1 MSNLYIVAPI
11 IFQLFTAILLMFF
24 WTRKNGQKL
33 ISMFGSLVSLGISI
47 WLFRLVWNEGIHS
60 MQAGGWQAP
69 FGITFVADVF
79 SATMVLLTAIS
90 GLAVSVFSI
99 GSIRNIRVKFGYF
112 PIFHFLLMGLNGAFL
127 AGDIFNLY
135 VWFEIIIIASFVLIT
150 LGGEKAQL
158 EGSVKYVTMN
168 LLASVIFLTAIAIL
182 YGLVGSLN
190 MADLSLRVAQIEN
203 RGLVNVT
210 AILFLVGFGIKSAIF
225 PLYFWL
231 PASYHTPPPA
241 ISAIF
246 GGLLTKV
253 GVYALLRV
261 FTLIFIPD
269 EFTGNLIVWIAAL
282 TILSGALGAL
292 VQNNIRKV
300 ISYLIVCHI
309 GYMIAGLGIYT
320 ELALV
325 GAAFYLIHDII
336 IKTNLFMVT
345 GIIFKIKGTY
355 SMRLLGDFYKSF
367 PKLSLLFAIPL
378 FSLVGIPP
386 LSGFWPKLY
395 LIEAGLTTQNY
406 VLIGF
411 ILLGSFFTL
420 FVIARMWSEVFWKE
434 GAFMPKK
441 PHVKYFFELKPLKR
455 YAMVVPVILLSIV
468 SLYIGFGAE
477 YIIQVSKVIGM
488 QLMDPSAYI
497 EAVLGNQNPAVY
509 HD

>member
-1 MSNLYIVAPI
+1 MSNLYIVLPI

-24 WTRKNGQKL
+24 WTRKNAQKL
-33 ISMFGSLVSLGISI
+33 ISVLGSCVSLGIAI
-47 WLFRLVWNEGIHS
+47 WLFNLVWTGGIHTL
-60 MQAGGWQAP
+60 QAGGWQAP
-69 FGITFVADVF
+69 FGITFVVDVF
-79 SATMVLLTAIS
+79 SATLVMLTAIS
-90 GLAVSVFSI
+90 GLAVSVFSV
-99 GSIRNIRVKFGYF
+99 GSVRNVRVKFGYF

-127 AGDIFNLY
+127 TGDIFNLY

-158 EGSVKYVTMN
+158 EGAIKYVTMN

-190 MADLSLRVAQIEN
+190 MADLSLRVAEIEN

-269 EFTGNLIVWIAAL
+269 AFTASLIGWIAAL
-282 TILSGALGAL
+282 TILSGGLGAL
-292 VQNNIRKV
+292 VQNNVRKV
-300 ISYLIVCHI
+300 FSYLIVCHI
-309 GYMIAGLGIYT
+309 GYMIAGLAIYT
-320 ELALV
+320 ELALI
-325 GAAFYLIHDII
+325 GAAFYLVHDIL
-336 IKTNLFMVT
+336 IKTNLFMVS
-345 GIIFKIKGTY
+345 GLIFKVKGTY
-355 SMRLLGDFYKSF
+355 SMRLLGGFYKSF
-367 PKLSLLFAIPL
+367 PRLSLLMAIPL

-386 LSGFWPKLY
+386 LSGFWPKLFFIRGA
-395 LIEAGLTTQNY
+395 LNTMDY

-411 ILLGSFFTL
+411 ILLGSFLTL
-420 FVIARMWSEVFWKE
+420 FTIARMWSEVFWKDSAE
-434 GAFMPKK
+434 LPRKK
-441 PHVKYFFELKPLKR
+441 YVKYFSDLKPLKR
-455 YAMVVPVILLSIV
+455 YAMVAPVLLLSAV
-468 SLYIGFGAE
+468 TLFVGFGAE
-477 YIIQVSKVIGM
+477 YIIRVSEIIGT

-497 EAVLGNQNPAVY
+497 EAVLGNQTPAVY